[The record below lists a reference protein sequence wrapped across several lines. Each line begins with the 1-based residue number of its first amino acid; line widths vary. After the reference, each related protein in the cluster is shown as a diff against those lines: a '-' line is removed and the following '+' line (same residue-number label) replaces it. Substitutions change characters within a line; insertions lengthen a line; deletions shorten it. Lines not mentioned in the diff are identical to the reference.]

1 MTESPQHAAW
11 CNRPAHEKHLSF
23 AEWIRNAP
31 GRSAGSPV
39 APDSLRS
46 PSNAPCTATLTAG
59 RLPKELSTGEEAF
72 ADHCRI
78 YGLAPEREYKFA
90 PGRKWAFDFAWPD
103 SKLAVEIEGGTRFGK
118 SRHSRGDGFE
128 RDARKYNAA
137 ALLGWRI
144 LRFTTAMVISGEAI
158 DVVRGWAK

>member
-1 MTESPQHAAW
+1 
-11 CNRPAHEKHLSF
+11 
-23 AEWIRNAP
+23 
-31 GRSAGSPV
+31 
-39 APDSLRS
+39 
-46 PSNAPCTATLTAG
+46 
-59 RLPKELSTGEEAF
+59 
-72 ADHCRI
+72 
-78 YGLAPEREYKFA
+78 
-90 PGRKWAFDFAWPD
+90 
-103 SKLAVEIEGGTRFGK
+103 VEIEGGTRFGK